1 MAILADA
8 LYGVADAQMLVARLH
23 AVARKSN
30 HAYIEQA
37 INRLVSGRSVTTA
50 PSASDA
56 TVAAAPATPLMT
68 APSAGDAAVT
78 AAPTIQ
84 AIP

>member
-8 LYGVADAQMLVARLH
+8 LYGVADAQMLIARLH
-23 AVARKSN
+23 AVARESN

-37 INRLVSGRSVTTA
+37 IDRLVSGRSVTTA
-50 PSASDA
+50 PS
-56 TVAAAPATPLMT
+56 T
-68 APSAGDAAVT
+68 GDAAVT